1 MPCETLVHHHVTWV
15 NITTPTPD
23 DIARLHEAYPQFHPL
38 NLEDCLNPNER
49 PKLDEYED
57 HLFVVVQF
65 PLWDKVNRISRP
77 SEVHLF
83 VGTDYV
89 VSVHDNELKPLIKL
103 FEECQNNQEVRDA
116 TMGSTAG
123 HLMHSVLDALVDYI
137 SPILFKI
144 DGKIQAIEENLFAED
159 IRQTIHDI
167 SFVRRDVIALRRIIR
182 PQISVM
188 VSLEQEDRPYIKEE
202 LEDYFGDILDHLEK
216 ACDIIEEDAEVLAS
230 LADTNDA
237 LASYRTN
244 EVIRILTIISVIIL
258 PLTLF
263 AGLYG
268 MNVRLPFGEHPHA
281 FWIMVGMMTFV
292 SVTMLLTFRHR
303 RWL

>member
-1 MPCETLVHHHVTWV
+1 MPYKKLAHHNVRWV
-15 NITTPTPD
+15 NLEAPTPE
-23 DIARLHEAYPQFHPL
+23 DIDRLHETYPQFHPL

-49 PKLDEYED
+49 PKLDDYED

-65 PLWDKVNRISRP
+65 PVWDKVNRISRP

-83 VGTDYV
+83 VGADYV
-89 VSVHDNELKPLIKL
+89 VTAHSNQLKPLIEL
-103 FEECQNNQEVRDA
+103 FEECRANKKTRDA
-116 TMGSTAG
+116 IIGSSAD

-137 SPILFKI
+137 DPILSKV
-144 DGKIQAIEENLFAED
+144 DAKIQAIEEDLFAED

-182 PQISVM
+182 PQIAVM
-188 VSLEQEDRPYIKEE
+188 YSLEHEDRPYIKKE
-202 LEDYFGDILDHLEK
+202 LDDYFGDILDHLEK

-244 EVIRILTIISVIIL
+244 AVIRILTIISVVIL
-258 PLTLF
+258 PLTLI

-268 MNVRLPFGEHPHA
+268 MNVRLPFGEHPYA
-281 FWIMVGMMTFV
+281 FWIMVGMMTV
-292 SVTMLLTFRHR
+292 VTVAMLLVFRYR